1 MGADGQVRATARLV
15 EIAAGG
21 AGATALRRHG
31 AVHRAK
37 AFLLVAVEI
46 VGTRIARLHPGFNH
60 RLEERII
67 ARLRRRHAHRA
78 IAAVVVVRPDI
89 AGFRFPVVGQ
99 AVEIAPVFQ
108 TRLFGPVIQIHRVTA
123 NVAHAVDQRGSA
135 EPFAASALHAA
146 IVHVRL
152 RFGLVGPVVALALQ
166 RISQRGGHLGAEI
179 EPVVRAAGFQQQDGG
194 VWIFSQSCCQ
204 NVAGGAGTNNDV
216 VKLQKTSR
224 LKYGLEFT
232 HLNLDGLHLG
242 VTLQRHHAVLAANA
256 GVFVAANRHF
266 RRGFPSC

>member
-1 MGADGQVRATARLV
+1 MHHRDIELPEQLRVTTPERCRICGEAIAPAHSSTSLLAVAFDGIVLSPPATRRPPRACRQKNVIGQRMGADGQVRATARLV

-89 AGFRFPVVGQ
+89 AVSAFR
-99 AVEIAPVFQ
+99 
-108 TRLFGPVIQIHRVTA
+108 
-123 NVAHAVDQRGSA
+123 
-135 EPFAASALHAA
+135 
-146 IVHVRL
+146 
-152 RFGLVGPVVALALQ
+152 
-166 RISQRGGHLGAEI
+166 
-179 EPVVRAAGFQQQDGG
+179 
-194 VWIFSQSCCQ
+194 
-204 NVAGGAGTNNDV
+204 
-216 VKLQKTSR
+216 
-224 LKYGLEFT
+224 
-232 HLNLDGLHLG
+232 
-242 VTLQRHHAVLAANA
+242 
-256 GVFVAANRHF
+256 
-266 RRGFPSC
+266 